1 MRPPTGAH
9 PHYMPLGSSL
19 PPPRENAQQTTKK
32 FASYDNVQE
41 NIFPF
46 KPGLEREPKSYL
58 LISRK
63 EV

>member
-1 MRPPTGAH
+1 MRPHLAAH

-19 PPPRENAQQTTKK
+19 PLPPFPRENAQQTTKK

-46 KPGLEREPKSYL
+46 KPGLEQEPKSYF
-58 LISRK
+58 LISR
-63 EV
+63 